1 MIYADPII
9 MYEVSCPRCKI
20 QIILFR
26 EDLDHLVQ
34 CDQCLAEFQ
43 ASLPSEEVGEL
54 IYDRT
59 G

>member
-1 MIYADPII
+1 MIYAEPII
-9 MYEVSCPRCKI
+9 MYEVYCPHCRN

-26 EDLDHLVQ
+26 EDLDQPVQ
-34 CDQCLAEFQ
+34 CERCLAEIYV
-43 ASLPSEEVGEL
+43 SLPSEEVGEV